1 MKARKPKE
9 NEHIGYFGEKDTKG
23 LDRTGLELELPDRKL
38 RNVTISKLEV
48 RKKVYLGNQLFWR
61 VKFGLG

>member
-9 NEHIGYFGEKDTKG
+9 NENIDYFGDKDIKG

-38 RNVTISKLEV
+38 RNLRISKLEV
-48 RKKVYLGNQLFWR
+48 RKKVYLGNKLFWR
-61 VKFGLG
+61 G